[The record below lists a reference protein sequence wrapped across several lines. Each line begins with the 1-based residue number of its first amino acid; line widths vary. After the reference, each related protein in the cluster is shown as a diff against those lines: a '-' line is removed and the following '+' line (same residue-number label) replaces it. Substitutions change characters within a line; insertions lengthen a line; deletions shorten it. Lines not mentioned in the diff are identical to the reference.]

1 MLQQQAADEYEG
13 VVLVEKYVNYR
24 IRYEAPD
31 SLLSEDEGMV
41 VYDYVTVRYHHKCA
55 DLVIAID
62 DMPDVTYYV
71 KSTST
76 VPDTYQPTITYTNDD
91 SCSLETEYK
100 IRQ

>member
-1 MLQQQAADEYEG
+1 
-13 VVLVEKYVNYR
+13 VNYR
-24 IRYEAPD
+24 IKYEAPD

-76 VPDTYQPTITYTNDD
+76 VPDTYQPTITLTNDD

>member
-24 IRYEAPD
+24 IKYEAPD